1 MSVPANAIQGSIAF
15 RQAVEDAG
23 NAVDQ
28 MMMQYGWQTPGAGGQ
43 YSNIAAGDAYDPD
56 KVLTFDDQ
64 GKAVM
69 NMPTVGGQYGTT
81 GLFAQSAQET
91 AAEEA
96 QARLGMRA
104 SGITGG
110 LARQREV
117 LSESLGRQRMGA
129 LSGQLFA
136 GLGQEYGTVRGSYSD
151 LLAAQVEDATAA
163 GTGQAENATLTDPN
177 AAVPPLP
184 MVEEPV
190 APVAPEP
197 ASTIIPAAKNTV
209 GGILPSGS
217 RGNYNRRG
225 NPTGSNLPKN
235 PKAGQVYKGEG
246 GVTFVYRS
254 NGPAGKGWYRKS

>member
-43 YSNIAAGDAYDPD
+43 YSSIAAGDAYDPD
-56 KVLTFDDQ
+56 KVLSFDDQ

-69 NMPTVGGQYGTT
+69 TMPTVGGQYGTT

-117 LSESLGRQRMGA
+117 LSESLGRERMGA

-136 GLGQEYGTVRGSYSD
+136 GLGQQYGGVRTSYGN
-151 LLAAQVEDATAA
+151 LLAAQVEDATTA
-163 GTGQAENATLTDPN
+163 GTGMAENVTLTDPN
-177 AAVPPLP
+177 VAVPPP
-184 MVEEPV
+184 D
-190 APVAPEP
+190 
-197 ASTIIPAAKNTV
+197 PAAGPPVDTGPRYSIGNQTYGV
-209 GGILPSGS
+209 GDIVPDTANG
-217 RGNYNRRG
+217 RRAFRKKGDPGGKPPG
-225 NPTGSNLPKN
+225 NPQN
-235 PKAGQVYKGEG
+235 GEIYMGPG
-246 GVTFVYRS
+246 GVWWVRR
-254 NGPAGKGWYRKS
+254 NQGPKGPGWYKK